1 MSLYVSTYRSC
12 TGYRIRLIQTE
23 NTFTLVICQCFG
35 TVYITLRIRIQVR
48 IMLHWIRI
56 RILHADPGVLT
67 YCRTVRIRIGALF
80 IFVRLNEVS
89 VLVTKKPVCV
99 SIIAVNM
106 LLDVLNITHY
116 STCIVQDL
124 LTTVNTPEWPA
135 AELLLSVLGHL
146 LVNKFANK
154 GKQKNL
160 YRTLHC
166 S

>member
-1 MSLYVSTYRSC
+1 
-12 TGYRIRLIQTE
+12 
-23 NTFTLVICQCFG
+23 
-35 TVYITLRIRIQVR
+35 
-48 IMLHWIRI
+48 
-56 RILHADPGVLT
+56 
-67 YCRTVRIRIGALF
+67 
-80 IFVRLNEVS
+80 
-89 VLVTKKPVCV
+89 
-99 SIIAVNM
+99 M

-124 LTTVNTPEWPA
+124 LTTVNTPVWPA

>member
-56 RILHADPGVLT
+56 RILHADPGVLP

-80 IFVRLNEVS
+80 ICVRLNEVP
-89 VLVTKKPVCV
+89 VLVPKKPVCV

>member
-1 MSLYVSTYRSC
+1 
-12 TGYRIRLIQTE
+12 
-23 NTFTLVICQCFG
+23 
-35 TVYITLRIRIQVR
+35 
-48 IMLHWIRI
+48 
-56 RILHADPGVLT
+56 
-67 YCRTVRIRIGALF
+67 
-80 IFVRLNEVS
+80 
-89 VLVTKKPVCV
+89 
-99 SIIAVNM
+99 M

-166 S
+166 SQQRTSINQLNCSAFFENCLVYHSYHTVLLSFFARVKTALLLKVYATLIPVRSISALFLLSKVINVSSFSLLKVTGSLFKLHGS